1 MRPGPI
7 TAALLVAALLTGCAG
22 GATDLLDDDTTMGT
36 SSPADD
42 GAMDTDAHDGMMDDG
57 PAAETGDEAHA
68 SADVGE
74 PADPSEATRTIEVEA
89 FDMAFDPDRIEVAAG
104 EVVTFV
110 VTNTGEAVHEF
121 VLGDAAMQEE
131 HAHQMADDGHAH
143 DEPNAISLAPGET
156 KELTWRFGE
165 AGTVEYGCHEPGHYE
180 AGMHGEMAIS

>member
-7 TAALLVAALLTGCAG
+7 TATLLAGALLAGCAG
-22 GATDLLDDDTTMGT
+22 GAADLLDDDADMRT
-36 SSPADD
+36 SSPEDD
-42 GAMDTDAHDGMMDDG
+42 GSMAADAHDGMMGDD
-57 PAAETGDEAHA
+57 AAEEAHA

-89 FDMAFDPDRIEVAAG
+89 FDMAFDPDRIEVEAG
-104 EVVTFV
+104 EVVRFV

-121 VLGDAAMQEE
+121 VLGDAAMQAE

-143 DEPNAISLAPGET
+143 DDPNAISLAPGET

-180 AGMHGEMAIS
+180 AGMHGEMTIS